1 MPSLVERVSRRI
13 EQQICPICVFR
24 GAGGE
29 CHVPDSRGCA
39 ILRNVEGAINV
50 VKDIHSDKMDPY
62 IDRLRDVIC
71 SECPNEDSDGICALR
86 AHADCP
92 LDDYFGLLVEIIEEE
107 LAHKQAS

>member
-1 MPSLVERVSRRI
+1 MTSLNDRVSRRI
-13 EQQICPICVFR
+13 EEQICPICVFR

-39 ILRNVEGAINV
+39 ILRNVGGAIEV
-50 VKDIHSDKMDPY
+50 VKGVKSDKMDPY
-62 IDRLRDVIC
+62 IDRLREVIC
-71 SECPNEDSDGICALR
+71 SECPHEDSDGICVLR

-107 LAHKQAS
+107 LGQKRVS